1 MQFTHIPH
9 SFGSVFMV
17 KIPKIFRPSTIPLPE
32 RASDRESQQRQ
43 SPRMRVL
50 VLSHMFPNPL
60 EPYAGIFVLEQM
72 RALRQ
77 LGVDII
83 AIAPKPWIPSILHFV
98 PRFGKFRVIPPR
110 ANVQGF
116 RVEYPRVLEFPGGR
130 FFYLYGLFYFIRCF
144 RLVRQL
150 VSEGKIDLI
159 HAHTIMPD
167 GFAAVLLGR
176 KFDLPVVCTI
186 QGSDIND
193 YPWRSRPTL
202 WATKWASRTVDSL
215 VAISHDLEKKV
226 FSLVGTRQ
234 LEVVHNGADPTK
246 FRCVPKEKARARL
259 DLPANKKII
268 LFVGNLVPVKGLEYL
283 LDAVSQLARSDIL
296 LCLVGDGELKST
308 LLCRAKRLG
317 LANICRLVGPRPHDE
332 IPMWLSAADCL
343 VLSSLSEGLGTILTE
358 AMLCR
363 VPVIAPAVGGIPDI
377 VRPGCTG
384 TLVPPK
390 DPVALAKAIDAVLGG
405 DARFSVMVEQAETR
419 AKAELTWESIAR
431 RILSIYQAQVH
442 SRCKE
447 TSADASDGGVG
458 GFNRSFE

>member
-1 MQFTHIPH
+1 MVNIPTQV
-9 SFGSVFMV
+9 SPTTTLPAVGASVQAGQ
-17 KIPKIFRPSTIPLPE
+17 L
-32 RASDRESQQRQ
+32 REN
-43 SPRMRVL
+43 PPVRVL

-60 EPYAGIFVLEQM
+60 EQYAGIFVLEQM
-72 RALRQ
+72 RALRD
-77 LGVDII
+77 LGVEIV
-83 AIAPKPWIPSILHFV
+83 AIAPRPWVPPILNFV
-98 PRFGKFRVIPPR
+98 PRFRKFHVIPPR

-116 RVEYPRVLEFPGGR
+116 RVEYPQVLQFPGGR
-130 FFYLYGLFYFIRCF
+130 FFYLYGAFYFIRCF
-144 RLVRQL
+144 RLVRKL
-150 VSEGKIDLI
+150 VREGKINLI

-176 KFDLPVVCTI
+176 KFNIPVVCTI

-193 YPWRSRPTL
+193 YPWRCRPTL

-215 VAISHDLEKKV
+215 ITISHDLEKKV

-234 LEVVHNGADPTK
+234 LEVVHNGADPNK
-246 FRCVPKEKARARL
+246 FKSVPKEKARERL

-268 LFVGNLVPVKGLEYL
+268 LFVGNLVPVKGVEFL

-308 LLCRAKRLG
+308 LLCRARHLG
-317 LANICRLVGPRPHDE
+317 LANICKFVGPRPHDE
-332 IPMWLSAADCL
+332 IPWWLSAADCL
-343 VLSSLSEGLGTILTE
+343 VLCSLSEGLGTILTE

-363 VPVIAPAVGGIPDI
+363 VPVIATAVGGIPDI

-390 DPVALAKAIDAVLGG
+390 DPVALAKVLDALLAG
-405 DARFSVMVEQAETR
+405 DARFSVMVEQAENR

-431 RILSIYQAQVH
+431 KILSVYLKQVD
-442 SRCKE
+442 SRCKR
-447 TSADASDGGVG
+447 TPANASVG
-458 GFNRSFE
+458 EVGSFNHSF